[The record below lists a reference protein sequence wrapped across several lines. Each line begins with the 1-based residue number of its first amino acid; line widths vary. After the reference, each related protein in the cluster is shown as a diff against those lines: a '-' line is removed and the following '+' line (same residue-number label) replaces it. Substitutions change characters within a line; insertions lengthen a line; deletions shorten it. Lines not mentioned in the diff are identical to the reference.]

1 MDSTGFY
8 QGPPALISQ
17 CHTREHVMLP
27 CRTVAN
33 PCNATPHK
41 CFGWSPEC
49 FRRVPAVPI
58 EQLVVRSAMHR
69 AIPIGVGKIASPDA
83 QSLTNLWDV
92 LESTWS
98 STSDL
103 NPSMQSMC

>member
-8 QGPPALISQ
+8 HRPPARISQ
-17 CHTREHVMLP
+17 CPTREQAMP
-27 CRTVAN
+27 PRRTVAN
-33 PCNATPHK
+33 PFNATAHK
-41 CFGWSPEC
+41 RFGWSPEC

-69 AIPIGVGKIASPDA
+69 AIPIGVGKIASPDV
-83 QSLTNLWDV
+83 QSWKNLRDV

>member
-8 QGPPALISQ
+8 QRPPARISQ
-17 CHTREHVMLP
+17 CPTREQAMLP

-33 PCNATPHK
+33 PFNATAHK
-41 CFGWSPEC
+41 CFGWSPER

>member
-1 MDSTGFY
+1 
-8 QGPPALISQ
+8 
-17 CHTREHVMLP
+17 
-27 CRTVAN
+27 
-33 PCNATPHK
+33 
-41 CFGWSPEC
+41 
-49 FRRVPAVPI
+49 
-58 EQLVVRSAMHR
+58 MHR

-83 QSLTNLWDV
+83 QSLANLWDV